1 MVTASE
7 SGFVIY
13 QVPPPGTFHRMCVE
27 ESLGG
32 VAIVSLFATAPIAA
46 VVPSAARRVLQ
57 LYDLQ
62 NREILCEVQFDAAIH
77 NVLLNTKRLVV
88 VLERHIHIF
97 NVTNMALLEKLPMD
111 PPNRAGIACL
121 TGLSDTG
128 TCYLAFPQS
137 ANAFNRS
144 SAVERK
150 GDVMVVDA
158 LQNHAITVFNAHR
171 SPVGQMAFNASGT
184 MIATCSEKGTV
195 IRVFSN
201 PTSNELQNTF
211 RRSMS
216 PATVYQL
223 SFSPRGEVLVATS
236 SSGTVHLFQCGRRQS
251 SEVRAFRHF
260 ATKQTKTICAIDSAA
275 QTLTVVNCPVA
286 GQHSGLV
293 SVWGMDLRELT
304 VHLVKETQL
313 SSC

>member
-32 VAIVSLFATAPIAA
+32 VAIVALFATSPIAA

-57 LYDLQ
+57 LYDIKDKQ
-62 NREILCEVQFDAAIH
+62 IISEVQFDAAIH
-77 NVLLNTKRLVV
+77 NVLLNAKRLVV
-88 VLERHIHIF
+88 VLERHIHLF
-97 NVTNMALLEKLPMD
+97 DLNTMASLEQVRTTN
-111 PPNRAGIACL
+111 PPNKEGIACL

-137 ANAFNRS
+137 ANA
-144 SAVERK
+144 ETK
-150 GDVMVVDA
+150 GDIFIIDA
-158 LQNHAITVFNAHR
+158 MNNHQIAVFNAHR
-171 SPVGQMAFNASGT
+171 STIGQMAFNASGT

-195 IRVFSN
+195 VRVFSN
-201 PTSNELQNTF
+201 PTSHELLYAF
-211 RRSMS
+211 RRGMS
-216 PATVYQL
+216 PATIYHL
-223 SFSPRGEVLVATS
+223 AFSPGGEILAATS
-236 SSGTVHLFQCGRRQS
+236 NSGTLHLFECGRRQS
-251 SEVRAFRHF
+251 SEIRAFRHF
-260 ATKQTKTICAIDSAA
+260 ATKQTKTICALDPTA

-293 SVWGMDLRELT
+293 SQWAINLEEKAVT
-304 VHLVKETQL
+304 LVKETQL
-313 SSC
+313 TS